1 MQKGFKIAS
10 LYLIVTL
17 FIAVSLY
24 LVVEK
29 SVYLMYAL
37 PILLVVLMLYFFSY
51 DKVLFLIAFLT
62 PLSINLEGLG
72 LNIGLSLSV
81 PVEPLLFGVLFF
93 FIAKLLYEKN
103 FDNKIARHPISIVI
117 YIMLI
122 WILITTI
129 TSELPLVSA
138 KYLLSR
144 IWFVIPAYFVCAKL
158 FKDPK
163 NINKFVWLYIAA
175 LIIVVVYTT
184 INHALNGFSGNSA
197 HWVMTPFYNDHTA
210 YGAALAIYLVLNT
223 AFLFI
228 PNIKPQIRL
237 LIIISFAILCV
248 AMVLSSCRAAWL
260 SIIAVIGVLACVLL
274 KIKFRFILTVVIV
287 LVSMFFAFRHQIID
301 VMERNEQDSSNN
313 FLEHVQSITNISTDA
328 SNLERLNR
336 WSSALRLFEER
347 PFFGWGPGTY
357 QFVYAPY
364 QLSVN
369 KTIITTNFGDGGNA
383 HSEYIGALAEMGVI
397 GSLIVV
403 LLIGVSVYR
412 GLTTYKRAKNKE
424 SKILVLAATLA
435 IISYFTH
442 GVLNN
447 FLDTDKLAIPVWSCL
462 AIITVIDI
470 YHSGKTNYYDS
481 ISEGLKDQQ
490 TLNQ

>member
-1 MQKGFKIAS
+1 MF
-10 LYLIVTL
+10 
-17 FIAVSLY
+17 
-24 LVVEK
+24 
-29 SVYLMYAL
+29 AL
-37 PILLVVLMLYFFSY
+37 PLLLGVLLLYCFSL
-51 DKVLFLIAFLT
+51 DTVLFLIAFLT
-62 PLSINLEGLG
+62 PLSINIEGLG
-72 LNIGLSLSV
+72 VGLSLSV
-81 PVEPLLFGVLFF
+81 PVEPMLVGVLFF
-93 FIAKLLYEKN
+93 FIAKLLQDKK
-103 FDNKIARHPISIVI
+103 FDIGIARHPISLVI
-117 YIMLI
+117 YLMFI
-122 WILITTI
+122 WIIITTI

-158 FKDPK
+158 FKDPN
-163 NINKFVWLYIAA
+163 NINKFVWLYIAG
-175 LIIVVVYTT
+175 LIIVVIYTT

-210 YGAALAIYLVLNT
+210 YGAALAIYLVLSG
-223 AFLFI
+223 AFIFI
-228 PNIKPQIRL
+228 PNIKTSRRIMIIACFSIL
-237 LIIISFAILCV
+237 LLGTY
-248 AMVLSSCRAAWL
+248 LSACRAAWL
-260 SIIAVIGVLACVLL
+260 SLVAVVGVLVCVLL
-274 KIKFRFILTVVIV
+274 RIKFKYILTIIIA
-287 LVSMFFAFRHQIID
+287 LVALFFTFRHQIID

-313 FLEHVQSITNISTDA
+313 LVEHIQSITNISTDA

-357 QFVYAPY
+357 QFVYAPF
-364 QLSVN
+364 QLSAN
-369 KTIITTNFGDGGNA
+369 KTIITTNYGDGGNA

-397 GSLIVV
+397 GSFIVI
-403 LLIGVSVYR
+403 LLVAVSIYK
-412 GLTTYKRAKNKE
+412 GLTTYKKAKNKE

-462 AIITVIDI
+462 AIITVIDV

-481 ISEGLKDQQ
+481 IS
-490 TLNQ
+490 

>member
-1 MQKGFKIAS
+1 MF
-10 LYLIVTL
+10 
-17 FIAVSLY
+17 
-24 LVVEK
+24 
-29 SVYLMYAL
+29 AL
-37 PILLVVLMLYFFSY
+37 PIVLGVLMLYLFSF

-62 PLSINLEGLG
+62 PLSINLEGLF
-72 LNIGLSLSV
+72 GLSLSL

-93 FIAKLLYEKN
+93 FIAKLLHEGK
-103 FDNKIARHPISIVI
+103 FDNKITSHPISIVI

-158 FKDPK
+158 FKNPA
-163 NINKFVWLYIAA
+163 NLNKFIWLYIAG
-175 LIIVVVYTT
+175 LLIVVFYTIT
-184 INHALNGFSGNSA
+184 HHALNGFSGNSA

-210 YGAALAIYLVLNT
+210 YGAALAIYLVLNA

-228 PNIKPQIRL
+228 PNIDKSKR
-237 LIIISFAILCV
+237 IIIAISFAILCI

-260 SIIAVIGVLACVLL
+260 SIVAVIGILICVLL
-274 KIKFRFILTVVIV
+274 KIKFKFILTAVIA
-287 LVSMFFAFRHQIID
+287 LVILFFSFKHQIID

-313 FLEHVQSITNISTDA
+313 LVEHIQSITNISTDA
-328 SNLERLNR
+328 SNLERINR
-336 WSSALRLFEER
+336 WSSALRLFEDR

-364 QLSVN
+364 QLSTN
-369 KTIITTNFGDGGNA
+369 KTVITTNYGDGGNA
-383 HSEYIGALAEMGVI
+383 HSEYIGALAEMGII

-403 LLIGVSVYR
+403 LLVVVSVYK
-412 GLTTYKRAKNKE
+412 GLTTYKKAQNKE
-424 SKILVLAATLA
+424 SRILSLAATLA
-435 IISYFTH
+435 IISYFIH

-462 AIITVIDI
+462 AIITIIDA
-470 YHSGKTNYYDS
+470 YHSGKTNFYDT
-481 ISEGLKDQQ
+481 ISEDQRTQ
-490 TLNQ
+490 DQ

>member
-1 MQKGFKIAS
+1 MF
-10 LYLIVTL
+10 
-17 FIAVSLY
+17 
-24 LVVEK
+24 
-29 SVYLMYAL
+29 AL
-37 PILLVVLMLYFFSY
+37 PILLGVVMLYFLSY

-62 PLSINLEGLG
+62 PLSINLEGLD
-72 LNIGLSLSV
+72 IGLSLSI

-93 FIAKLLYEKN
+93 FIAKLLYEKK
-103 FDNKIARHPISIVI
+103 FDNEIARHPISIVI
-117 YIMLI
+117 YLMLI

-158 FKDPK
+158 FKDPE
-163 NINKFVWLYIAA
+163 NINKFVWLYIAG
-175 LIIVVVYTT
+175 LIIVIIYTT
-184 INHALNGFSGNSA
+184 INHAINGFSGNSA

-210 YGAALAIYLVLNT
+210 YGAALAIYLVFGA
-223 AFLFI
+223 AFIFM
-228 PNIKPQIRL
+228 PNIKTSRKVV
-237 LIIISFAILCV
+237 IIICFAILCLG
-248 AMVLSSCRAAWL
+248 MVLSACRAAWL
-260 SIIAVIGVLACVLL
+260 SIVAVIGVLLCVLL
-274 KIKFRFILTVVIV
+274 RIKFKYILTIVIA
-287 LVSMFFAFRHQIID
+287 LVALFFTFRHQIID

-313 FLEHVQSITNISTDA
+313 LLEHVQSITNISTDA

-364 QLSVN
+364 QLSMN
-369 KTIITTNFGDGGNA
+369 KTIITTNYGDGGNA

-403 LLIGVSVYR
+403 LLVIVSVYK
-412 GLTTYKRAKNKE
+412 GLTVYRKAKNKE

-435 IISYFTH
+435 IISYFVH

-462 AIITVIDI
+462 AIITVIDT
-470 YHSGKTNYYDS
+470 YHSGKTNYSDTVT
-481 ISEGLKDQQ
+481 EDQQ
-490 TLNQ
+490 VLNQ

>member
-1 MQKGFKIAS
+1 MQKSLKIAS
-10 LYLIVTL
+10 FYLIVTL
-17 FIAVSLY
+17 FVAISLY

-29 SVYLMYAL
+29 SIYLMFAL
-37 PILLVVLMLYFFSY
+37 PLLLGVLLLYCFSF
-51 DKVLFLIAFLT
+51 DTVLFLIAFLT
-62 PLSINLEGLG
+62 PLSINIEGLG
-72 LNIGLSLSV
+72 VGLSLSV
-81 PVEPLLFGVLFF
+81 PVEPMLVGVLFF
-93 FIAKLLYEKN
+93 FIAKLLQDKK
-103 FDNKIARHPISIVI
+103 FDIGIARHPISLVI
-117 YIMLI
+117 YLMFI
-122 WILITTI
+122 WIIITTI

-158 FKDPK
+158 FKDPN
-163 NINKFVWLYIAA
+163 NINKFVWLYIAG
-175 LIIVVVYTT
+175 LIIVVIYTT

-210 YGAALAIYLVLNT
+210 YGAALAIYLVLSG
-223 AFLFI
+223 AFIFI
-228 PNIKPQIRL
+228 PNIKTSRRIMIIACFSIL
-237 LIIISFAILCV
+237 LLGTY
-248 AMVLSSCRAAWL
+248 LSACRAAWL
-260 SIIAVIGVLACVLL
+260 SLVAVVGVLVCVLL
-274 KIKFRFILTVVIV
+274 RIKFKYILTIIIA
-287 LVSMFFAFRHQIID
+287 LVALFFTFRHQIID

-313 FLEHVQSITNISTDA
+313 LVEHIQSITNISTDA

-357 QFVYAPY
+357 QFVYAPF
-364 QLSVN
+364 QLSAN
-369 KTIITTNFGDGGNA
+369 KTIITTNYGDGGNA

-397 GSLIVV
+397 GSFIVI
-403 LLIGVSVYR
+403 LLVAVSIYK
-412 GLTTYKRAKNKE
+412 GLTTYKKAKNKE

-462 AIITVIDI
+462 AIITVIDV

-481 ISEGLKDQQ
+481 IS
-490 TLNQ
+490 

>member
-1 MQKGFKIAS
+1 MFAMPLVLGV
-10 LYLIVTL
+10 LI
-17 FIAVSLY
+17 
-24 LVVEK
+24 
-29 SVYLMYAL
+29 
-37 PILLVVLMLYFFSY
+37 LYFFSF

-72 LNIGLSLSV
+72 IDFGLSLSV

-93 FIAKLLYEKN
+93 FIAKLLQERK

-117 YIMLI
+117 YIMWI

-163 NINKFVWLYIAA
+163 NIAKFVWLYIAG
-175 LIIVVVYTT
+175 LIIVVFYTIT
-184 INHALNGFSGNSA
+184 NHAINGFSGNSA

-210 YGAALAIYLVLNT
+210 YGAALAIYLVLNA
-223 AFLFI
+223 AFIFI
-228 PNIKPQIRL
+228 PNIKPSVRAI
-237 LIIISFAILCV
+237 IIISFTILCI

-260 SIIAVIGVLACVLL
+260 SIIAVIGVLICVLL
-274 KIKFRFILTVVIV
+274 RIKFKFILTIIIA
-287 LVSMFFAFRHQIID
+287 LFAIFFTFRHQIID

-313 FLEHVQSITNISTDA
+313 LIEHVQSITNISTDA
-328 SNLERLNR
+328 SNLERINR
-336 WSSALRLFEER
+336 WSSALRLFKER
-347 PFFGWGPGTY
+347 PFYGWGPGTY

-364 QLSVN
+364 QLSMN
-369 KTIITTNFGDGGNA
+369 QTIITTNHGDGGNA

-397 GSLIVV
+397 GSLII
-403 LLIGVSVYR
+403 LLLVIVSVYK
-412 GLTTYKRAKNKE
+412 GLTTYKKAKNKE
-424 SKILVLAATLA
+424 SKILVLATTLA
-435 IISYFTH
+435 IISYFVH

-470 YHSGKTNYYDS
+470 YHSGKTNFYDS
-481 ISEGLKDQQ
+481 IAEDQL

>member
-1 MQKGFKIAS
+1 MQKGFKIAG

-17 FIAVSLY
+17 FVIVSLY
-24 LVVEK
+24 LLVEK
-29 SVYLMYAL
+29 DMYYMFAL
-37 PILLVVLMLYFFSY
+37 PILLGVLMLYFFSY

-72 LNIGLSLSV
+72 IDLGLSLSI

-138 KYLLSR
+138 KYFLSR
-144 IWFVIPAYFVCAKL
+144 IWFIIPAYFVCAKL
-158 FKDPK
+158 FKDPN

-175 LIIVVVYTT
+175 LTIVVVYTT

-210 YGAALAIYLVLNT
+210 YGAALAIYLILNT

-228 PNIKPQIRL
+228 PNIKPQKRI
-237 LIIISFAILCV
+237 LIIISFAILCI
-248 AMVLSSCRAAWL
+248 AMVLSSCRAAWV
-260 SIIAVIGVLACVLL
+260 SIIAVIGVLLCVLL
-274 KIKFRFILTVVIV
+274 KIKFRYILTIIIV
-287 LVSMFFAFRHQIID
+287 LVTLFFTFKFQIID
-301 VMERNEQDSSNN
+301 AMEKNEQDSSNN
-313 FLEHVQSITNISTDA
+313 LLEHVQSITNISTDA
-328 SNLERLNR
+328 SNLERINR
-336 WSSALRLFEER
+336 WSSALRLFENR

-364 QLSVN
+364 QLSTE
-369 KTIITTNFGDGGNA
+369 KTIITTNYGDGGNA
-383 HSEYIGALAEMGVI
+383 HSEYIGALAEMGVF

-403 LLIGVSVYR
+403 LLVAVSVYK
-412 GLTTYKRAKNKE
+412 GLTTYKKAKNKE
-424 SKILVLAATLA
+424 SKILVLATTLA

-462 AIITVIDI
+462 AIITVIDV
-470 YHSGKTNYYDS
+470 YHSGKTNFYDH
-481 ISEGLKDQQ
+481 IDEDNDTQQ
-490 TLNQ
+490 PKEL

>member
-1 MQKGFKIAS
+1 MQNKLKIAGF
-10 LYLIVTL
+10 YLTVL
-17 FIAVSLY
+17 FFVAVSLY
-24 LVVEK
+24 FVVEK
-29 SVYLMYAL
+29 NMYYMYAL
-37 PILLVVLMLYFFSY
+37 PILLGVLMLYFFSF

-72 LNIGLSLSV
+72 LDIGLSLSV

-93 FIAKLLYEKN
+93 FIAKLLYEKK
-103 FDNKIARHPISIVI
+103 FDAKIASHPISIVI
-117 YIMLI
+117 YMMFI
-122 WILITTI
+122 WILVTTI
-129 TSELPLVSA
+129 TSELPLVSI

-144 IWFVIPAYFVCAKL
+144 LWFVIPAYFVCAKL

-163 NINKFVWLYIAA
+163 NINKFVWLYIAG
-175 LIIVVVYTT
+175 LTIVVIYTT
-184 INHALNGFSGNSA
+184 INHAMRGFSGNSA

-210 YGAALAIYLVLNT
+210 YGAALAIYLVLSA

-228 PNIKPQIRL
+228 PNIKTSKRI
-237 LIIISFAILCV
+237 LIIICFSILLLGTF
-248 AMVLSSCRAAWL
+248 LSACRAAWL
-260 SIIAVIGVLACVLL
+260 SLVAVIGVLICVLL
-274 KIKFRFILTVVIV
+274 RIKFKYILTIIIT
-287 LVSMFFAFRHQIID
+287 LVALFFTFRHQIID

-313 FLEHVQSITNISTDA
+313 LVEHIQSITNISTDA

-357 QFVYAPY
+357 QFVYAPF
-364 QLSVN
+364 QLSTN
-369 KTIITTNFGDGGNA
+369 KTIITTNYGDGGNA

-397 GSLIVV
+397 GSFIVI
-403 LLIGVSVYR
+403 LLVAVSIYV
-412 GLTTYKRAKNKE
+412 GLTTYKKAKNKE
-424 SKILVLAATLA
+424 SKILVLATTLA

-462 AIITVIDI
+462 AIITVIDV

-481 ISEGLKDQQ
+481 IS
-490 TLNQ
+490 